1 MLPIIDK
8 AGDWSRCTSV
18 RVSKKDWIL
27 MMYLMLENHVG
38 YNNLQNVAVLILQFE
53 GRIKMK
59 WNSLKWSNR

>member
-38 YNNLQNVAVLILQFE
+38 YNNLQNVAVLRFC
-53 GRIKMK
+53 
-59 WNSLKWSNR
+59 NSKGG